1 MKGKLIFS
9 LTKIILLRRST
20 LPLDSSSFQ
29 CNNVFSENL
38 FGSRDPSER
47 STVVFRQILFY
58 SFLCGDKRFFEKI
71 SFLSQLRGEGGRG
84 NRKRETRDKR
94 GAKRDEIRVMRDER
108 QETRDEQ

>member
-71 SFLSQLRGEGGRG
+71 SFLSQLRGKGGE
-84 NRKRETRDKR
+84 RKQETRDKR
-94 GAKRDEIRVMRDER
+94 QKRSKKR
-108 QETRDEQ
+108 